1 MADQPS
7 VWGAI
12 IREIRE
18 SQGISQRDLCA
29 RTGVGRTALR
39 QLEMGLGLCSVEYL
53 EKLLDFLGYDLD
65 ALPRPDF
72 YPAKEDRRKKPT
84 KPKKPKKPKNLVDT
98 TVANVVRH
106 HDPFET
112 GDDI

>member
-18 SQGISQRDLCA
+18 SQGLSQRELCA
-29 RTGVGRTALR
+29 RTGICRNALR
-39 QLEMGLGLCSVEYL
+39 RLETGGDFFSIESL

-65 ALPRPDF
+65 AIPRADF
-72 YPAKEDRRKKPT
+72 KPT
-84 KPKKPKKPKNLVDT
+84 ELSKAVPEAEPKKLVDP
-98 TVANVVRH
+98 TVSNVVRH